1 MTKRPTPLDQLTPGE
16 NAAEPGRNQPEP
28 LDQLGAHLAALAGMD
43 PPPAA
48 KDAFPPTAVL
58 PAAPKAAPTTAAKAW
73 PSVPGYE
80 ILEEVGRG
88 GMAVVYKARQI
99 ALDRI
104 VALKTILPSSAG
116 AEEERTRFLR
126 EARVM
131 ALLQHPNVIQI
142 HEIGYSGDR
151 PFLAMEFMGGGSL
164 AASLA
169 GKPMSPQQAA
179 ALVAVLADA
188 VQRAHQQ
195 GVIHR
200 DLKPGNILLSA
211 EGTAK
216 IGDFGLAKW
225 FALPN
230 SSAQQTQ
237 VMGTPSYMAP
247 EQAFGRCALGPAV
260 DVYALG
266 AILYE
271 LLTGRPPFLSDNP
284 LDTLHLVDTQEPIPP
299 RRWQPKVPRDLETIC
314 LKCLEKEP
322 RRRYASAR
330 ALCDDLQQFSAG
342 KAISARPAGPLE
354 HAWRW
359 ARHHRVAAALLSAAV
374 AALLAVVA
382 IVGFFN
388 RRLAAELDRTAAEH
402 RRVLKTEGQLDQT
415 LTRSVAR
422 RLDSDLRELAAIP
435 LTMAALLEKTPNWN
449 DSRLEKLLRDLLGKQ
464 PMIFGICVAMEPHQ
478 WRADRED
485 FALYVYRSRGGL
497 AAHQLVPP
505 VYQPGYRQ
513 WPWYYAAK
521 QAPQGRWCEPYVD
534 PCADRT
540 PMVTFS
546 APIHRQGRFVGVV
559 TADLAMDYFR
569 WLRNSVETLDL
580 GPKTYCFVLS
590 AGGRILAHRD
600 DCFEFPNADSDA
612 ARIPADKS
620 FRDLLAR
627 MRRDAGGTATAVD
640 FSSGRPATFRF
651 APVPTA
657 GWTVVLVRP

>member
-1 MTKRPTPLDQLTPGE
+1 M
-16 NAAEPGRNQPEP
+16 
-28 LDQLGAHLAALAGMD
+28 
-43 PPPAA
+43 
-48 KDAFPPTAVL
+48 
-58 PAAPKAAPTTAAKAW
+58 
-73 PSVPGYE
+73 
-80 ILEEVGRG
+80 
-88 GMAVVYKARQI
+88 
-99 ALDRI
+99 
-104 VALKTILPSSAG
+104 
-116 AEEERTRFLR
+116 
-126 EARVM
+126 
-131 ALLQHPNVIQI
+131 
-142 HEIGYSGDR
+142 
-151 PFLAMEFMGGGSL
+151 
-164 AASLA
+164 
-169 GKPMSPQQAA
+169 
-179 ALVAVLADA
+179 
-188 VQRAHQQ
+188 
-195 GVIHR
+195 
-200 DLKPGNILLSA
+200 
-211 EGTAK
+211 
-216 IGDFGLAKW
+216 
-225 FALPN
+225 
-230 SSAQQTQ
+230 
-237 VMGTPSYMAP
+237 
-247 EQAFGRCALGPAV
+247 
-260 DVYALG
+260 
-266 AILYE
+266 
-271 LLTGRPPFLSDNP
+271 
-284 LDTLHLVDTQEPIPP
+284 
-299 RRWQPKVPRDLETIC
+299 PRDLETIC

-590 AGGRILAHRD
+590 AGAGFWPIATTASS
-600 DCFEFPNADSDA
+600 FPT
-612 ARIPADKS
+612 RTRTPPAS
-620 FRDLLAR
+620 
-627 MRRDAGGTATAVD
+627 RRTRVFATCW
-640 FSSGRPATFRF
+640 PA
-651 APVPTA
+651 
-657 GWTVVLVRP
+657 